1 MSDQSHNRLPDFFI
15 LGGMKCGTTSLF
27 NYLAQHPD
35 ILLPE
40 EKELHYYDIHRY
52 QGQTLDEYLE
62 RFPGKKEQQ
71 ITGEATPFYLTHPH
85 CPEWIHG
92 DFPEAKFIVMMRN
105 PVDRFWSQF
114 NQMKRYRHY
123 AGTPEDA
130 IALEKSDGESH
141 WQKALAD
148 PEYPVDD
155 LKMCSLL
162 RRGCYASQLD
172 NWLKW
177 FDRDRFLL
185 LFTEDLL
192 RDRGNVVNR
201 ALEFL
206 GFNAVTDLR
215 LDKLHHT
222 QEYSHMTDKLRSELE
237 DFYAPHNQRLADF
250 MQVTLPWYI
259 Y

>member
-1 MSDQSHNRLPDFFI
+1 MNRKSNDKRPDFYV

-27 NYLAQHPD
+27 NYLSQRPD

-52 QGQTLDEYLE
+52 QGQTLAEYLE
-62 RFPGKKEQQ
+62 RFPRKQGRQ

-85 CPEWIHG
+85 CPEWIHA
-92 DFPEAKFIVMMRN
+92 DFPQAKFIVMMRN

-114 NQMKRYRHY
+114 NQMIRYRHY
-123 AGTPEDA
+123 SGSAQEA
-130 IALEKSDGESH
+130 IAAEKSRGQDL
-141 WQKALAD
+141 WQALLAD
-148 PEYPVDD
+148 PELPVDE

-162 RRGCYASQLD
+162 RRGCYADQLE

-192 RDRGNVVNR
+192 RDRGNVVNQ
-201 ALEFL
+201 ALAFL
-206 GFNAVTDLR
+206 GFDKGADLR

-222 QEYSHMTDKLRSELE
+222 QDYSHMTDSLRLELE
-237 DFYAPHNQRLADF
+237 DFYAPHNRRLADL
-250 MQVTLPWYI
+250 MQISLPWYV

>member
-1 MSDQSHNRLPDFFI
+1 
-15 LGGMKCGTTSLF
+15 
-27 NYLAQHPD
+27 
-35 ILLPE
+35 
-40 EKELHYYDIHRY
+40 
-52 QGQTLDEYLE
+52 
-62 RFPGKKEQQ
+62 
-71 ITGEATPFYLTHPH
+71 
-85 CPEWIHG
+85 
-92 DFPEAKFIVMMRN
+92 
-105 PVDRFWSQF
+105 
-114 NQMKRYRHY
+114 
-123 AGTPEDA
+123 
-130 IALEKSDGESH
+130 
-141 WQKALAD
+141 
-148 PEYPVDD
+148 
-155 LKMCSLL
+155 MCSLL

-215 LDKLHHT
+215 LDTLHHT

-250 MQVTLPWYI
+250 MQVTLPWYL